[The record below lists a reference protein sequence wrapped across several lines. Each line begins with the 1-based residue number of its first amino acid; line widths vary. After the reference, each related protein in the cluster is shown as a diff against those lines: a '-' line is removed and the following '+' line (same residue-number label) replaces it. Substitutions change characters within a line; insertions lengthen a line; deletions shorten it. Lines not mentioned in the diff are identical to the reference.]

1 MQIFLAAGADRRV
14 QAGVS
19 AGAAAGLALGVG
31 LVTGL
36 LWGRAEAPAPATT
49 MAMAPAA
56 PPAAAPGLLQP
67 AVDTSLQL
75 ESKASELDC
84 LTQAVYFEARGET
97 PKGQAAV
104 AEVILNRVKH
114 PAFPKTVCGVVY
126 QGATAGRGCQF
137 SFACDGAA
145 ERVRED
151 RAWGRAKRIAAEVLA
166 GAVLADVGGATHF
179 HTTGVAPSWGDH
191 MRLVTRVGM
200 HVFYR
205 FGAPRPAVRAVEPAI
220 ETREAQFVSAPVAP
234 EITVV
239 AAATPVA
246 VVTTAPVPPATE
258 APAAAT
264 ASVAAPANPAEAP
277 RAS

>member
-1 MQIFLAAGADRRV
+1 MQISLAACADRRV

-19 AGAAAGLALGVG
+19 AGATAGLALGMG
-31 LVTGL
+31 LVAGL
-36 LWGRAEAPAPATT
+36 VWGPAEAPAQAALAPLPT
-49 MAMAPAA
+49 PAA
-56 PPAAAPGLLQP
+56 PLFTP
-67 AVDTSLQL
+67 AVNRSLQL
-75 ESKASELDC
+75 ESKASELNC

-97 PKGQAAV
+97 AKGQAAV

-126 QGATAGRGCQF
+126 QGAAAGRGCQF

-151 RAWGRAKRIAAEVLA
+151 RAWTRAQRVATQVLA
-166 GAVLADVGGATHF
+166 GAMLADVGGATHF

-205 FGAPRPAVRAVEPAI
+205 FGAPRHRPTQAEPVA
-220 ETREAQFVSAPVAP
+220 ADVQFVSAPVAT
-234 EITVV
+234 EIAVSAAPLAIVTAPPAEPAATVV
-239 AAATPVA
+239 EATPTA
-246 VVTTAPVPPATE
+246 APTPAPVEQPQ
-258 APAAAT
+258 
-264 ASVAAPANPAEAP
+264 AS
-277 RAS
+277 